1 MSLYFFVFFMFGV
14 FPKGVR
20 SQVQTHQTV
29 MGAVGE
35 EAHFSCLLTES
46 KDVLQVTW
54 QKILPTF
61 DKNVATYNKFGQ
73 RVDPDFKNKVKFK
86 VTELQNSSIVISSVT
101 EHDEGC
107 YLCLF
112 ITYPEGAFKGRTC
125 LQVCELHEPILHVR
139 GSNSSEESLV
149 SCSVTARPA
158 PTVTLT
164 VTQQHLYFS
173 HYSTVTVTNANNT
186 LTVTKT
192 AVLSGLHGNG
202 TQVGCAVRVPSGP
215 QKEVFMN
222 ITEVK
227 PKSTDGFDEEDENS
241 NKRRRWILIVVV
253 GLIVLGLSI
262 IVLPLLFKRFFFYS
276 SFHHVFS
283 PVTKKNLQ
291 STTEDTNNK
300 DTINRTPSEE
310 DTNSSKVQEG
320 LFTPSVTQKT
330 EVRKRT
336 PPKGKEESVSLHL
349 MDGINC
355 GTFGLSAH
363 FNDEILPM
371 VI

>member
-1 MSLYFFVFFMFGV
+1 MQFFIYRLLFVSVV

-29 MGAVGE
+29 MGALGE

-54 QKILPTF
+54 QKILPDV

-86 VTELQNSSIVISSVT
+86 VTELQNSSMVISSVT
-101 EHDEGC
+101 EQDEGC

-192 AVLSGLHGNG
+192 AVLSGLHGDG

-227 PKSTDGFDEEDENS
+227 PKSADGFDEEDENS

-253 GLIVLGLSI
+253 GLIGLSFF
-262 IVLPLLFKRFFFYS
+262 IVLCLRFKRFFFYS

-291 STTEDTNNK
+291 STTEDTKNE
-300 DTINRTPSEE
+300 DTINRAPSKE
-310 DTNSSKVQEG
+310 DTNLSKVQEE
-320 LFTPSVTQKT
+320 LCTPSITQKA
-330 EVRKRT
+330 EVSKRT
-336 PPKGKEESVSLHL
+336 PPLKKRKKV
-349 MDGINC
+349 
-355 GTFGLSAH
+355 
-363 FNDEILPM
+363 
-371 VI
+371 

>member
-1 MSLYFFVFFMFGV
+1 MQFFIYRLLFVSVV

-29 MGAVGE
+29 MAALGE
-35 EAHFSCLLTES
+35 EAHLNCLLTEP
-46 KDVLQVTW
+46 KEVLQVMW
-54 QKILPTF
+54 HKILPDF
-61 DKNVATYNKFGQ
+61 EDKNVGTYNKFGQ
-73 RVDPDFKNKVKFK
+73 RVDPDFRDKVKFK

-192 AVLSGLHGNG
+192 AVLSGLHGDG

-227 PKSTDGFDEEDENS
+227 PKSADGFDKESENS
-241 NKRRRWILIVVV
+241 NKRGRWILLVVV
-253 GLIVLGLSI
+253 ALGWSI
-262 IVLPLLFKRFFFYS
+262 IVVSL
-276 SFHHVFS
+276 
-283 PVTKKNLQ
+283 VTTTQ

-300 DTINRTPSEE
+300 DTTYINRTPSKE
-310 DTNSSKVQEG
+310 DTNSSKVQEE
-320 LFTPSVTQKT
+320 LQY
-330 EVRKRT
+330 
-336 PPKGKEESVSLHL
+336 LHL
-349 MDGINC
+349 Q
-355 GTFGLSAH
+355 
-363 FNDEILPM
+363 
-371 VI
+371 

>member
-1 MSLYFFVFFMFGV
+1 MALVPSVLCIFPPSSLLQLSLGV
-14 FPKGVR
+14 FSVNPCLTCIIKECFSLLVVLFGSKQAFEDPFCGVPPKDVHLT
-20 SQVQTHQTV
+20 SLIQTHQTV

-35 EAHFSCLLTES
+35 EVNFSCLLTES

-54 QKILPTF
+54 QKILPDV
-61 DKNVATYNKFGQ
+61 DKNVATYNTFGQ
-73 RVDPDFKNKVKFK
+73 RVDPDFRDKVKFK
-86 VTELQNSSIVISSVT
+86 VTGLQNSSIVISSVT
-101 EHDEGC
+101 EQDEGC

-112 ITYPEGAFKGRTC
+112 NTYPEGAFKGRTC

-192 AVLSGLHGNG
+192 AVLSGLHGDG

-227 PKSTDGFDEEDENS
+227 PKSADALSVVLSVMACSCVAAVGILMFLLKHKKESFTCDEKGGFHLENS
-241 NKRRRWILIVVV
+241 
-253 GLIVLGLSI
+253 
-262 IVLPLLFKRFFFYS
+262 F
-276 SFHHVFS
+276 
-283 PVTKKNLQ
+283 
-291 STTEDTNNK
+291 
-300 DTINRTPSEE
+300 
-310 DTNSSKVQEG
+310 
-320 LFTPSVTQKT
+320 
-330 EVRKRT
+330 
-336 PPKGKEESVSLHL
+336 
-349 MDGINC
+349 
-355 GTFGLSAH
+355 
-363 FNDEILPM
+363 
-371 VI
+371 

>member
-1 MSLYFFVFFMFGV
+1 MENGVVLCVLLMLGV
-14 FPKGVR
+14 FTKDVHPT
-20 SQVQTHQTV
+20 SPIQTHQTV
-29 MGAVGE
+29 TAAVGE

-54 QKILPTF
+54 QKVLPYV

-73 RVDPDFKNKVKFK
+73 RVDPDFRNKVKFK

-101 EHDEGC
+101 EQDEGC

-112 ITYPEGAFKGRTC
+112 NTYPEGAFKGRTC
-125 LQVCELHEPILHVR
+125 LKVCELHEPILHVR

-192 AVLSGLHGNG
+192 AVLSGLHGDG

-215 QKEVFMN
+215 QKVVFMN
-222 ITEVK
+222 ITEVE
-227 PKSTDGFDEEDENS
+227 PKSA
-241 NKRRRWILIVVV
+241 
-253 GLIVLGLSI
+253 
-262 IVLPLLFKRFFFYS
+262 
-276 SFHHVFS
+276 
-283 PVTKKNLQ
+283 
-291 STTEDTNNK
+291 
-300 DTINRTPSEE
+300 
-310 DTNSSKVQEG
+310 
-320 LFTPSVTQKT
+320 
-330 EVRKRT
+330 
-336 PPKGKEESVSLHL
+336 
-349 MDGINC
+349 DGI
-355 GTFGLSAH
+355 
-363 FNDEILPM
+363 DEDSRSESSSNSKLMISYFLLTTTS
-371 VI
+371 VLCLRYESL

>member
-1 MSLYFFVFFMFGV
+1 PFLRLISST
-14 FPKGVR
+14 GVR

-35 EAHFSCLLTES
+35 EAHLRCLLTEP

-54 QKILPTF
+54 QKILHHV

-73 RVDPDFKNKVKFK
+73 RVDPDFKDTVKFK

-112 ITYPEGAFKGRTC
+112 NTYPEGAFKGRTC

-192 AVLSGLHGNG
+192 AVLSGLHGDG

-227 PKSTDGFDEEDENS
+227 PKSTDGFDREAQHFS
-241 NKRRRWILIVVV
+241 WK
-253 GLIVLGLSI
+253 LIVLGVI
-262 IVLPLLFKRFFFYS
+262 MFVCVCVAAVIFKHAGNKR
-276 SFHHVFS
+276 
-283 PVTKKNLQ
+283 LQ
-291 STTEDTNNK
+291 SLIRSPQK
-300 DTINRTPSEE
+300 NRNPLDVYKSRALTSEY
-310 DTNSSKVQEG
+310 V
-320 LFTPSVTQKT
+320 
-330 EVRKRT
+330 
-336 PPKGKEESVSLHL
+336 
-349 MDGINC
+349 
-355 GTFGLSAH
+355 
-363 FNDEILPM
+363 
-371 VI
+371 